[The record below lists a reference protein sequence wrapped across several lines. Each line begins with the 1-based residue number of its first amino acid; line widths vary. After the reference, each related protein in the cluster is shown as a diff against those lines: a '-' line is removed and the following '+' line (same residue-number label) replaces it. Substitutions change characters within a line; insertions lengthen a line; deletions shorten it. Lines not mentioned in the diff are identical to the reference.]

1 MTDLELPEGLT
12 LVDSPLPGIKVD
24 TPKASGL
31 VYFHGAHVA
40 EWTPAGERPVLWLSE
55 SSVYEDGKAIRGGVP
70 LIFPWFGGGASG
82 GLKPQHGFARLQQWK
97 LKNAKISP
105 TGNVTIQLA
114 LGGAEVDPELSGNM
128 PRDYNL
134 EMHVTMGRTLILQL
148 IVTAGDAPI
157 RFEEGLHTYFAVGD
171 IKQASVEGVEGA
183 AYTDRVTDQGGT
195 QDGAVRFTGET
206 DRVYES
212 RQFLAR
218 INDPAWGRTI
228 QIEKVGSAQTVIWNP
243 WIDKS
248 KAMAD
253 FGDDEWTGM
262 VCVEA
267 VNTREQAIILGRRQR
282 HLMSQTISI
291 QH

>member
-1 MTDLELPEGLT
+1 MTALPEGLT
-12 LVDSPLPGIKVD
+12 LIDSPLPGIKVD
-24 TPKASGL
+24 TPAASGL
-31 VYFHGAHVA
+31 IYFNGAHVA
-40 EWTPAGERPVLWLSE
+40 EWTPAGERPVLWLSD
-55 SSVYEDGKAIRGGVP
+55 SSLYEAGKAIRGGVP
-70 LIFPWFGGGASG
+70 LVFPWFGGGASG
-82 GLKPQHGFARLQQWK
+82 GLKPQHGFARLQNWN
-97 LKNAKISP
+97 LKHAKVSSS
-105 TGNVTIQLA
+105 GVAKIQLA
-114 LGGAEVDPELSGNM
+114 LGGAEVDRDLSGNM

-134 EMHVTMGRTLILQL
+134 EMHITMGRTLILQL

-157 RFEEGLHTYFAVGD
+157 RFEQGLHSYFAVGD
-171 IKQASVEGVEGA
+171 INQVSVEGVDGA
-183 AYTDRVTDQGGT
+183 AYEDRVTGHNGT
-195 QDGAVRFTGET
+195 QQGAVRFTGET

-218 INDPAWGRTI
+218 ILDPVWDRTI

-267 VNTREQAIILGRRQR
+267 VNTREQAVVLGRRKT

-291 QH
+291 HH